1 MMPRWAIL
9 FIGALIVVDQSV
21 KHLMLSMVFDPPRII
36 EVSSFFNLV
45 PVWNSGVSFG
55 LFGDSESSRWILVGL
70 ALAIVIVLLVWM
82 VRAGGGMVVFA
93 LTLVVGGA
101 LGNVVDRIVYG
112 AVIDFVDIHGFGF
125 HWPAFNV
132 ADTTIVV
139 GTALL
144 FYDSLFGSTR
154 TLK

>member
-1 MMPRWAIL
+1 MPRWAIL

>member
-21 KHLMLSMVFDPPRII
+21 KHLILSMVFDPPRII